1 MTQKTLLVLHSL
13 LKAEMETLE
22 KHFNLIRLYKEPDP
36 EAAIRENKN
45 NIVGIVSNHTTP
57 VRESLIE
64 ALPNLEIISN
74 FAVGIDN
81 IDTACASTR
90 NIKVTNTPDVLSDE
104 TADTGMAL
112 LLAVSKRVVEA
123 DMFTRV
129 GRWGQGV
136 GFPLGTSLKNKT
148 IGIVGLGRIGKSVA
162 RKAAAFDMNVLYTG
176 RNEKPDQ
183 PYEYVSSLED
193 MTLRADILMLTC
205 PGTPD
210 TKDLINISILEKL
223 GPNGFIINIARG
235 SVIKE
240 DDLLIA
246 LSNKTI
252 AGAGLDVYAD
262 EPHVPEALL
271 KMDNVVLL
279 PHIGSATFETRSQMG
294 QLVVGNLLAHFN
306 GEPLLSEYKN

>member
-22 KHFNLIRLYKEPDP
+22 KHFTLIRLYKEPDP

-57 VRESLIE
+57 VREALIE

-81 IDTACASTR
+81 IDTKCAASH
-90 NIKVTNTPDVLSDE
+90 NIRVTNTPDVLSDE

-112 LLAVSKRVVEA
+112 LLAVSKRLVEA

-129 GRWGQGV
+129 GRWGQGT

-162 RKAAAFDMNVLYTG
+162 RKATAFDMNVLYTG
-176 RNEKPDQ
+176 RSKKTDQ
-183 PYEYVSSLED
+183 PYEYVDSLEE
-193 MTLRADILMLTC
+193 MTTRADILMLTC
-205 PGTPD
+205 PDTPE
-210 TKDLINISILEKL
+210 TKGIININILEKL
-223 GPNGFIINIARG
+223 GAKGFIINIARG

-246 LSNKTI
+246 LRNKTI
-252 AGAGLDVYAD
+252 AGAGLDVYAN
-262 EPHVPEALL
+262 EPNVPEALL

-306 GEPLLSEYKN
+306 GEPLLSEHKI